1 MTRWISALAVGCL
14 VAAGQSV
21 SAQSLSDLRKLYDA
35 GQYQQVIT
43 SASSAQEPRVI
54 YLAAQSQQKLR
65 HQDEAR
71 QLYGQLA
78 GRGDGDPWRDI
89 GRSAV
94 ALLASDAAAAV
105 DAATQAVMH
114 GDSLPEAH
122 YQHGLALS
130 VRQDMTNAAAAFEKA
145 TDLDPAWADAHY
157 YAGLAYSKVKR
168 FDRTA
173 AHFDTFLK
181 LAPQSPSRPEV
192 QSIMRTLSGK

>member
-1 MTRWISALAVGCL
+1 MKRWTSALAVGVL
-14 VAAGQSV
+14 VMAAPSA
-21 SAQSLSDLRKLYDA
+21 SAQGLSDFRKLYDA
-35 GQYQQVIT
+35 GQYQQAIT
-43 SASSAQEPRVI
+43 AASSAQEPRVI
-54 YLAAQSQQKLR
+54 YLVAQSHQKLR

-94 ALLASDAAAAV
+94 ALLASDAAVAVEAAN
-105 DAATQAVMH
+105 QAVMR

-122 YQHGLALS
+122 YQRGLALS
-130 VRQDMTNAAAAFEKA
+130 VRQDMANAAAAFEKA
-145 TDLDPAWADAHY
+145 TELDPSWAEAHY

-168 FDRTA
+168 FDKTA
-173 AHFDTFLK
+173 AHFDAFLK

-192 QSIMRTLSGK
+192 QSIMRTLGGK